1 MARIIAISNQ
11 KGGVGKT
18 TTSVNLGAA
27 LALAGHRVLLVDLDP
42 QGNASSGV
50 GLPRSEV
57 DDGVYDLLLEGS
69 SVDDVARLTSVTGLE
84 VVPVTNALVGAEVEL
99 VSEMGRERRLHS
111 ALESVR
117 DRYDWILID
126 CPPSL
131 GLLTINA
138 FVAADSVLIP
148 LQAEYYA
155 LEGLSGLMETMSQV
169 QKWLNP
175 ALVREGV
182 LLTLQDRRT
191 NLGREVEAQ
200 TREALGSSDHGGVFE
215 TTIPRNVRLAEAPS
229 HGVPAVVWAKS
240 CPGTRAYI
248 ELADELLARHGLR
261 HRRLEAL

>member
-18 TTSVNLGAA
+18 TTSINLGGA

-50 GLPRSEV
+50 GWPRTEV
-57 DDGVYDLLLEGS
+57 EDGVYDLLLEGA
-69 SVDDVARLTSVTGLE
+69 SVEDVARMTDVPGLE
-84 VVPVTNALVGAEVEL
+84 LIPVTDALVGAEVEL
-99 VSEMGRERRLHS
+99 VGEMGRERRLHS
-111 ALESVR
+111 ALDAVR

-148 LQAEYYA
+148 LQAEYFA
-155 LEGLSGLMETMSQV
+155 MEGLSGLMNTVAQV

-200 TREALGSSDHGGVFE
+200 TREAFGEGSDGGVFM

-229 HGVPAVVWAKS
+229 HGLPAVVWAKH

-261 HRRLEAL
+261 ARRVEAS

>member
-18 TTSVNLGAA
+18 TTSINLGAA
-27 LALAGHRVLLVDLDP
+27 LALAGHKVLLVDLDP

-50 GLPRSEV
+50 GFPRADLEG
-57 DDGVYDLLLEGS
+57 GVYDLLLEGA
-69 SVDDVARLTSVTGLE
+69 SVDDVARMTDLDGLE
-84 VVPVTNALVGAEVEL
+84 LVPVTDALVAAELEL
-99 VSEMGRERRLHS
+99 VGEMGRERRLHG
-111 ALESVR
+111 ALEAVR

-148 LQAEYYA
+148 LQAEYFA
-155 LEGLSGLMETMSQV
+155 MEGLSGLMSTVAQV

-175 ALVREGV
+175 ELTREGV
-182 LLTLQDRRT
+182 LLTMLDSRT

-200 TREALGSSDHGGVFE
+200 TREVFGEGELGGVF
-215 TTIPRNVRLAEAPS
+215 TTTVPRNVRLAEAPS
-229 HGVPAVVWAKS
+229 HGVPAVVWAKH

-261 HRRLEAL
+261 HRRQEAS